1 MEPQFNSSVLDS
13 INNVI
18 NGKPISLPEV
28 TVYGKKQYA
37 EALDK
42 LAELQQQ
49 YMSEMSKYKKDSIQ
63 YRQANKAYQDSLYL
77 YNDVAE
83 KTGILAESLSSG
95 YRDEFL
101 SNVSK
106 AYDPK
111 TKKWAMRPP
120 VKDRHGK
127 ELVPARPYW
136 DSEEYGVSADRLNKM
151 TPAQIADLRK
161 KNDVSFYKEALQGKG
176 RYTDI
181 LPAEKYDEAS
191 SWYLEQIAKNLKLAE
206 EKQSSNVMA
215 AGGGLGAAPITHVRK
230 ELEVVKHLSNQA
242 KKSPIKP
249 VGTRVS
255 PELPPV
261 PIYKKPTVE
270 PTPPN
275 KPTPPADVKYD
286 KTYET
291 LNMKPLW
298 ATDVKQNPN
307 TIIGTL
313 HPTDPLYNKKG
324 FTIEEAMQFPKEVR
338 DKYNID
344 FIYSQIKN
352 KAALNKAKIQHRKK

>member
-42 LAELQQQ
+42 LAALQQQ
-49 YMSEMSKYKKDSIQ
+49 YMEQMSKYKKDSVQ
-63 YRQANKAYQDSLYL
+63 YKQAQQAYKDSLTLFNSSMARGQEMFNADTRNATVEDGYSEDQIKDRREYYRHLYL
-77 YNDVAE
+77 KSVE
-83 KTGILAESLSSG
+83 
-95 YRDEFL
+95 
-101 SNVSK
+101 
-106 AYDPK
+106 DPK
-111 TKKWAMRPP
+111 KYEKMILPGSMFSTYPYKQGVIDDRPVNIPSFIEWDTEMAEGYKKNISDNETDVNGMTNQQR
-120 VKDRHGK
+120 
-127 ELVPARPYW
+127 Y
-136 DSEEYGVSADRLNKM
+136 EEYSAGVEAMKKQLRL
-151 TPAQIADLRK
+151 
-161 KNDVSFYKEALQGKG
+161 G
-176 RYTDI
+176 
-181 LPAEKYDEAS
+181 
-191 SWYLEQIAKNLKLAE
+191 
-206 EKQSSNVMA
+206 KQSKID
-215 AGGGLGAAPITHVRK
+215 PTHF
-230 ELEVVKHLSNQA
+230 
-242 KKSPIKP
+242 IKTEGP
-249 VGTRVS
+249 FQ
-255 PELPPV
+255 L
-261 PIYKKPTVE
+261 IYKKPTVE